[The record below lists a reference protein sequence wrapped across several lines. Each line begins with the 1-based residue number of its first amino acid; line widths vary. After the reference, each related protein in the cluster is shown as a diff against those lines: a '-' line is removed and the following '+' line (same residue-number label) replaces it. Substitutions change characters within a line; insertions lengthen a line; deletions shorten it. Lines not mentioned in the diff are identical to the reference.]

1 MSVKIT
7 KFSPITNT
15 YFGESGVTS
24 TRANQL
30 CDAAKHSYE
39 ALESEL
45 DNINFIVE
53 KFGLI
58 GTREDAFTIARA
70 ANSSCIYEKYK
81 AKLDRITELKSFIAF
96 LREAVKHKSELADE
110 INRYES
116 QEVRDLEAPESERV
130 ITEYDVI
137 NNMTVKER
145 EHYLSLETK
154 CAVYGKFI
162 HPGRRLDRAIK
173 EINLAKANPRTID
186 YNGSNTIIK
195 TRESLV
201 SIEDANA
208 TYDKLQKD
216 HRAAESELNGL
227 KHKIE
232 ETIKEDEAK
241 KVEAY
246 KKAYNEYY
254 AKMVELTT
262 KDKEIREAR
271 RKEIQNLKIVI
282 PNRFKTIYE
291 ELTKTN
297 SK

>member
-1 MSVKIT
+1 MSKAIY
-7 KFSPITNT
+7 KFSSTVSP

-24 TRANQL
+24 TRAAQL
-30 CDAAKHSYE
+30 CDAAKHAYE

-45 DNINFIVE
+45 DSINFVME
-53 KFGLI
+53 EFGLI
-58 GTREDAFTIARA
+58 GTREEDFAIARY
-70 ANSSCIYEKYK
+70 ANSECDYFEYK
-81 AKLDRITELKSFIAF
+81 AKLDKITELKSFIAF
-96 LREAVKHKSELADE
+96 LREAVKYKKELSDE
-110 INRYES
+110 IMNYMSEEYATLVAPTLEES
-116 QEVRDLEAPESERV
+116 ISAED
-130 ITEYDVI
+130 II

-195 TRESLV
+195 TKESVV
-201 SIEDANA
+201 SIEDAND

-232 ETIKEDEAK
+232 ETIKEDDAK
-241 KVEAY
+241 KLEAY
-246 KKAYNEYY
+246 KKAYEEYTTLRTKLY
-254 AKMVELTT
+254 T
-262 KDKEIREAR
+262 KDSEIREAR

-291 ELTKTN
+291 ELTKV
-297 SK
+297 SH